1 MVSHRLWEPLP
12 ERVSLDKPVFQL
24 QNGNPIKTSWMTD
37 KLQHLSVHLGFK
49 ILATAYSFRHMVAEA
64 LQRNNG
70 KSSW

>member
-24 QNGNPIKTSWMTD
+24 QNGNPI